1 MDVSS
6 INTSPFIVTGKVARV
21 CYAASGPRPEHSCH
35 PPSDPALN
43 PAKTRSKAASR
54 HHDWRDGRL
63 APTSQTHL
71 TLAGGIPG
79 RIRHRRSRLLTGRG
93 CAPSKLH
100 TMELSSFYGVSTDV
114 SFCDST
120 WASME
125 ARGNEL
131 ITPRKRPACALT
143 TVLTTTT
150 PRQAASSADAAG
162 RAGPRVGH
170 NWPQPARS
178 LQAGVHSPRVPQ
190 SGRFRGICDRLV
202 AARLE
207 PLSAAPSDRPP
218 ANATSGC
225 AFPAADGGLY
235 ELDHALCVS

>member
-100 TMELSSFYGVSTDV
+100 RHLQPML
-114 SFCDST
+114 
-120 WASME
+120 
-125 ARGNEL
+125 
-131 ITPRKRPACALT
+131 
-143 TVLTTTT
+143 
-150 PRQAASSADAAG
+150 QAAQGQGSATIGRNLRALCKQEFTRLECLNLGVFVASATASWPRGLSRSAPRHPIDRLPTRRAAAPFPQLMVAYTSLIMPYACPDHDAGA
-162 RAGPRVGH
+162 
-170 NWPQPARS
+170 PAS
-178 LQAGVHSPRVPQ
+178 QT
-190 SGRFRGICDRLV
+190 SGRSARVRGSC
-202 AARLE
+202 
-207 PLSAAPSDRPP
+207 
-218 ANATSGC
+218 
-225 AFPAADGGLY
+225 
-235 ELDHALCVS
+235 